1 MLQKEIEYKRFVLQ
15 FSNLLKNN
23 SNNNS
28 NNNEIVFLCIGTNR
42 VIGDSIGPIV
52 GTNLKK
58 KIDNNRNIKVFGD
71 LENNIC
77 YENIKEYITKL
88 STCKSLIVVI
98 DSALSNQENIGKVF
112 VQNKGLKYG
121 ESLYKNN
128 SIIGNISI
136 KAVVGKNAYNKFKNF
151 KVLKNTSIN
160 RVIYLSNIVSNG
172 IAQVINSY

>member
-23 SNNNS
+23 SNNQ
-28 NNNEIVFLCIGTNR
+28 EIVFLCIGTNR

-58 KIDNNRNIKVFGD
+58 KIDKNRNIKVMGD

-77 YENIKEYITKL
+77 YENIKEYIARL
-88 STCKSLIVVI
+88 SFSRSFIVVI
-98 DSALSNQENIGKVF
+98 DSALSNEENIGKVF

-121 ESLYKNN
+121 ESLYKDN

-151 KVLKNTSIN
+151 KVLRNTSIN
-160 RVIYLSNIVSNG
+160 RVIDLSNIVSNG
-172 IAQVINSY
+172 IAQVMNSY